1 MWVNMKSLHGIILDA
16 GVGMRPNLEISK
28 PAAAFAATGSRQNCT
43 TFKHNPGQALMTFH
57 MTFIWHPGYM
67 K

>member
-1 MWVNMKSLHGIILDA
+1 MKSLHDIILDA
-16 GVGMRPNLEISK
+16 DVDMRSNLKIFK
-28 PAAAFAATGSRQNCT
+28 LVMTFAATDFKQNCI
-43 TFKHNPGQALMTFH
+43 TFKHNSDQVLMTFH